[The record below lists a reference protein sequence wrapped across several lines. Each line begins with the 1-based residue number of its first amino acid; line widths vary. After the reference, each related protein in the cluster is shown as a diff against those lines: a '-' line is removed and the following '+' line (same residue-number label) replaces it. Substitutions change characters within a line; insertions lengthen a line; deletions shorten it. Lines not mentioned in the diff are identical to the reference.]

1 MIGVHD
7 WSFYWEAGMRLC
19 FPAYCGACG
28 LFLRIEEKGVCGSCE
43 VKMRLLGHSPEE
55 AILEND
61 LECVGQ
67 AWAVFDYVA
76 PVKDLLTEIKF
87 GKKRWLL
94 RIFSKNIREMALA
107 ISAENHYDAL
117 LPVPVSRATRIRR
130 EFNQA
135 ELIAAE
141 FHAAARIPVKTDL
154 LQKSGP
160 TIPQSRLSGSERR
173 INAAGAFRVPAKRRL
188 DGGSFLLM
196 DDIITT
202 GATAEEAARVLK
214 NHGAARVDLFALART
229 PRNS

>member
-1 MIGVHD
+1 MIGFHD
-7 WSFYWEAGMRLC
+7 WSFYLEAGMRLW
-19 FPAYCGACG
+19 FPAYCGACAT
-28 LFLRIEEKGVCGSCE
+28 FLRIEEKGVCGSCG
-43 VKMRLLGHSPEE
+43 VKMRLLEHSPAE

-61 LECVGQ
+61 LKCIDH
-67 AWAVFDYVA
+67 AWAVFDYVS

-87 GKKRWLL
+87 RKKRWLL
-94 RIFSKNIREMALA
+94 RVFSENIRAVALA

-117 LPVPVSRATRIRR
+117 LPVPVSRTTRIRR

-141 FHAAARIPVKTDL
+141 FHSAVRIPVKKGL
-154 LQKSGP
+154 LQKSGA
-160 TIPQSRLSGSERR
+160 TVPQSRLSGAERR
-173 INAAGAFRVPAKRRL
+173 INADGAFRLPAGCRL

-229 PRNS
+229 PRDS